1 MNVKESGI
9 MLPIFSLPG
18 KYGIGT
24 LGKNA
29 YYFID
34 FLKESGFSYW
44 EILPIFA
51 TGYSN
56 SPFQVISVF
65 GFNYYLIDLELLED
79 EGLLF
84 SRDLKDIDF
93 GDSRKKI
100 DYDKLYAYKRNVLY
114 LAFKRFNKEDNEFIE
129 FKKDPHISNF
139 VLYST
144 IKYLNKDKAWFDFAL
159 EDRYFNSEIEEDYKK
174 RESKLIDFFYFI
186 QFIFYK
192 QWINLKKYANDNN
205 IKIIGDLPHFLGY
218 DSDSV
223 YLHPEIFLVDKR
235 NLVTSVAGFP
245 PDEFKKEG
253 QKWGYPLYDWDYLK
267 LRGYKWWNTRISK
280 GLLMFDKIKL
290 NHFRGFYEVY
300 AIPFRSK
307 NAKKGKFIEVPGY
320 DFIKSLDL
328 NDKLIAS
335 CLGTYDK
342 EIAEFAKK
350 CEIPELHVVLP
361 NLFNKDK
368 FIEELLPTNIESNS
382 YVYLENHD
390 HLAFKGMIENSSKE
404 EIEFA
409 RFKIFEEA
417 RKLNIEFKEDIS
429 NYELSYL
436 LIEILFKSD
445 IEHVTLTLQDILFLG
460 SESRINTP
468 GKESKNNW
476 SFRILK
482 SELTNSIKEN
492 LRKINLKYD
501 RFNIKNK

>member
-1 MNVKESGI
+1 MSTKESGI

-29 YYFID
+29 YFFID

-56 SPFQVISVF
+56 SPFQVISAF
-65 GFNYYLIDLELLED
+65 GFNYYLIDLELLLD

-93 GDSRKKI
+93 GSSPKKI
-100 DYDKLYAYKRNVLY
+100 DYDKLYKYKRDILF
-114 LAFKRFNKEDNEFIE
+114 LAYKRFNKDNEEFKI
-129 FKKDPHISNF
+129 FKKDPNIGNF
-139 VLYST
+139 VLYQT
-144 IKYLNKDKAWFDFAL
+144 IKYFNNDKAWFDFAL
-159 EDRYFNSEIEEDYKK
+159 EDRYFNSEIRDDYTKK
-174 RESKLIDFFYFI
+174 ESKMIDFFFFV

-192 QWINLKKYANDNN
+192 QWINLKKYANENN

-218 DSDSV
+218 DSDAM
-223 YLHPEIFLVDKR
+223 YLHPEIFIVDKR
-235 NLVTSVAGFP
+235 NLLTFVAGFP

-267 LRGYKWWNTRISK
+267 IRGYKWWKARVSN

-290 NHFRGFYEVY
+290 NHFRGFYKVY

-307 NAKKGKFIEVPGY
+307 NGKKGKFLEVPGY
-320 DFIKSLDL
+320 DFIKELDI

-335 CLGTYDK
+335 CLGTWDN
-342 EIAEFAKK
+342 EIYEFAKK
-350 CEIPELHVVLP
+350 CGISELQVILP

-368 FIEELLPTNIESNS
+368 FNEKLLPSNIDEDS

-390 HLAFKGMIENSSKE
+390 HLAFKGMLEVSSNK

-409 RFKIFEEA
+409 KENILKEA
-417 RKLNIEFKEDIS
+417 DKLNIQYNENIS
-429 NYELSYL
+429 NYELSNL
-436 LIEILFKSD
+436 LIEILFKSN
-445 IEHVTLTLQDILFLG
+445 IKYVTLTLQDVLFLG
-460 SESRINTP
+460 NESRINTP
-468 GKESKNNW
+468 GVDNKNNW

-482 SELTNSIKEN
+482 SELTNSLKEN
-492 LRKINLKYD
+492 LKSLNLKYD
-501 RFNIKNK
+501 RFNVKNK